1 MFHIASILYFVISI
15 MVFLHLL
22 TFKKRKRGDFTEHLM
37 FVLLLVSAFLFMA
50 MSVEYNYAV
59 IIPFFFFF
67 PIVISLSLVL
77 KEGKNLFISLFVAG
91 IISFSV
97 AYLHTLDVIYSA
109 GLTLLSVPI
118 IVMTYFLGGNYT
130 KNDLENILFSF
141 LSIPI
146 IIAFT
151 LSNRYLEY
159 VLFDFISSFGF
170 MLYLNRCDKVKRSF
184 EEYVKAILSIPSSIS
199 SEIRRKLMHSVVL
212 FVFLPLPLLYQ
223 LFEYGLRSI
232 NDATSF
238 FVDLKITIMEGI
250 SPITLGAI
258 ILIGSV
264 LPIFII
270 LDILRLDFS
279 ISIVP
284 EKLLRKHEINT
295 FGGHVYI
302 TLGLLIVAMV
312 FSERI
317 FLASAAVAFISDT
330 ASAIIGRALGKHKI
344 VEGRSVEGTIAGI
357 IAGILSAIPFVPLLP
372 SIIVG
377 IVIGITDI
385 IIANKLNDNLVFP
398 LVSALTLYILI

>member
-1 MFHIASILYFVISI
+1 MFYIAFALYFVISI

-22 TFKKRKRGDFTEHLM
+22 TFKGRKKGDFTEHLM
-37 FVLLLVSAFLFMA
+37 LVLLLVVAFLFMA
-50 MSVEYNYAV
+50 MPVEYNYAV
-59 IIPFFFFF
+59 VIPFLFFF

-77 KEGKNLFISLFVAG
+77 KEGKNLFISLLIAG
-91 IISFSV
+91 IISLLI
-97 AYLHTLDVIYSA
+97 AYLHTIDLIYSL
-109 GLTLLSVPI
+109 GLTLLSMPI
-118 IVMTYFLGGNYT
+118 IVMTYFLGDNYT
-130 KNDLENILFSF
+130 KNDFENILFS
-141 LSIPI
+141 LLGLPI
-146 IIAFT
+146 IVAFI

-159 VLFDFISSFGF
+159 VLFDFIASFGF
-170 MLYLNRCDKVKRSF
+170 MIYLNRCDRVKKSF
-184 EEYVKAILSIPSSIS
+184 EEYVKAILSIPSNIS

-223 LFEYGLRSI
+223 LFEYGLKSI
-232 NDATSF
+232 NSATSF
-238 FVDLKITIMEGI
+238 FMDLKITIVEGI

-258 ILIGSV
+258 ILIGSI
-264 LPIFII
+264 LPIFIV

-302 TLGLLIVAMV
+302 TLGLLIVAMA
-312 FSERI
+312 FPERI

-330 ASAIIGRALGKHKI
+330 ASAIIGRAFGRHKI

-372 SIIVG
+372 SVIVG
-377 IVIGITDI
+377 IIIGITDI

-398 LVSALTLYILI
+398 LVSALTLYIIL